1 MNYRELVEKGIA
13 EERSPNLKE
22 VKNLQDRGREE
33 LTIAKDILNTDRS
46 WAYAISSYAMLRT
59 AKALILAEGLLP
71 RDKDET
77 RNIIMITGIVLGK
90 DFKSLLN
97 KLDRMRRRT
106 ENFVKD
112 YNKPIT
118 KYESQQALTD
128 AEEFINRMNDII
140 RERHS
145 QLLLNIS
152 ASSQ

>member
-22 VKNLQDRGREE
+22 VRNLQERGMEE
-33 LTIAKDILNTDRS
+33 LTIAKNILNSDRG
-46 WAYAISSYAMLRT
+46 WAYAISFYAMLRT

-77 RNIIMITGIVLGK
+77 RNIIMITGVVLGK

-118 KYESQQALTD
+118 KYESRQALTD

>member
-1 MNYRELVEKGIA
+1 MNYSELVEKGIA

-22 VKNLQDRGREE
+22 VRSLQDRGMEE
-33 LTIAKDILNTDRS
+33 LTIAKNILNSDRG
-46 WAYAISSYAMLRT
+46 WAYAISFYAMLRT
-59 AKALILAEGLLP
+59 AKVLILAEGLMP
-71 RDKDET
+71 KERDET
-77 RNIIMITGIVLGK
+77 KNIIIIAGAILGK

-128 AEEFINRMNDII
+128 AEGFINRMNDII

>member
-1 MNYRELVEKGIA
+1 
-13 EERSPNLKE
+13 
-22 VKNLQDRGREE
+22 
-33 LTIAKDILNTDRS
+33 
-46 WAYAISSYAMLRT
+46 
-59 AKALILAEGLLP
+59 
-71 RDKDET
+71 
-77 RNIIMITGIVLGK
+77 
-90 DFKSLLN
+90 
-97 KLDRMRRRT
+97 MRRRT

-128 AEEFINRMNDII
+128 AEGFINRMNDII